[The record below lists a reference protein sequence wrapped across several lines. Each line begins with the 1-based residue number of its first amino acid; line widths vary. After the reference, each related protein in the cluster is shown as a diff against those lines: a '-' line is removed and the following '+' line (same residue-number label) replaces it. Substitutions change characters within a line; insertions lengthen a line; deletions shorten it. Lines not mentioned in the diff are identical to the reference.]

1 MSCRNGKLKSLELY
15 EEQYNGEM
23 HHFLKGVWEY
33 ETVTGRYELT
43 IPKIDLGNS
52 FYKVPEIKCDLLRSD
67 FFDKRQL
74 HHIPFR
80 GTELP
85 LRHDD
90 RGNVSYIKEL
100 EKFEKEMTLKEIEKK
115 LGYKIKLVSGKEENN
130 VLINN

>member
-1 MSCRNGKLKSLELY
+1 MINRNGKLKRLELY

-52 FYKVPEIKCDLLRSD
+52 FYKVPEITCDSVCNYASCIC
-67 FFDKRQL
+67 QL

-90 RGNVSYIKEL
+90 RGNVSYIEEL

-115 LGYKIKLVSGKEENN
+115 LGYKIKLVSGNEENN
-130 VLINN
+130 GTNE

>member
-15 EEQYNGEM
+15 EERYNGEM
-23 HHFLKGVWEY
+23 HHFLKGIWEY

-52 FYKVPEIKCDLLRSD
+52 FYKVPEIACDLLRND
-67 FFDKRQL
+67 FFDICQL
-74 HHIPFR
+74 HHIPFL

-90 RGNVSYIKEL
+90 RGNVSYTEEL
-100 EKFEKEMTLKEIEKK
+100 EKFEKEMTLEEIEKK
-115 LGYKIKLVSGKEENN
+115 LGYKIKLVSGKED
-130 VLINN
+130 

>member
-1 MSCRNGKLKSLELY
+1 MSYRNGKLKSLELY
-15 EEQYNGEM
+15 EERYNGEM

-52 FYKVPEIKCDLLRSD
+52 FYKVPEIACDLLRND
-67 FFDKRQL
+67 FFDICQL
-74 HHIPFR
+74 HPIPFR

-90 RGNVSYIKEL
+90 RGNVSYIEEL
-100 EKFEKEMTLKEIEKK
+100 EKFEKEMTLEEIEKK
-115 LGYKIKLVSGKEENN
+115 LGYKIKLVSGKEN
-130 VLINN
+130 

>member
-1 MSCRNGKLKSLELY
+1 MSYKNGKLKSLELY
-15 EEQYNGEM
+15 EEQYDGKM

-52 FYKVPEIKCDLLRSD
+52 FYEVPEITCDLLRGNFVD
-67 FFDKRQL
+67 IGQL
-74 HHIPFR
+74 HNIPFR
-80 GTELP
+80 GTVLP

-90 RGNVSYIKEL
+90 RGNVSYSKEL

-130 VLINN
+130 GTNE

>member
-1 MSCRNGKLKSLELY
+1 MSYRNGKLKSLELY
-15 EEQYNGEM
+15 EERYNGEM

-52 FYKVPEIKCDLLRSD
+52 FYKVPEIACDLLRSD
-67 FFDKRQL
+67 FFDIRQL
-74 HHIPFR
+74 HYIPFR

-85 LRHDD
+85 LRLDD

-115 LGYKIKLVSGKEENN
+115 LGYKIKLVSGKGN
-130 VLINN
+130 

>member
-1 MSCRNGKLKSLELY
+1 MSYRNGKLKSLELY

-33 ETVTGRYELT
+33 ETVTGRYELM

-52 FYKVPEIKCDLLRSD
+52 FYKVPEIECDSVCNYTSCV
-67 FFDKRQL
+67 FQL
-74 HHIPFR
+74 YHIPFYKDHLKLFPD
-80 GTELP
+80 EQ
-85 LRHDD
+85 
-90 RGNVSYIKEL
+90 GNDYYIKEL

-130 VLINN
+130 GTNE

>member
-1 MSCRNGKLKSLELY
+1 MSYRNGKLKSLELY

-52 FYKVPEIKCDLLRSD
+52 FYKVPEIECDSVCNYTSCV
-67 FFDKRQL
+67 FQL
-74 HHIPFR
+74 YHIPFR

-85 LRHDD
+85 LRPDEQ
-90 RGNVSYIKEL
+90 GNVSYVKEL
-100 EKFEKEMTLKEIEKK
+100 EKFEKEMTLEEIEKK

-130 VLINN
+130 GTNE

>member
-15 EEQYNGEM
+15 EERYNGEM

-52 FYKVPEIKCDLLRSD
+52 FYEVPEITCD
-67 FFDKRQL
+67 FFDVVQL

-85 LRHDD
+85 LLHDD
-90 RGNVSYIKEL
+90 RENVYYIKEL
-100 EKFEKEMTLKEIEKK
+100 EKEMTLKEIEKK
-115 LGYKIKLVSGKEENN
+115 LGYKIKLVSGKED
-130 VLINN
+130 

>member
-1 MSCRNGKLKSLELY
+1 MSYRNGKLKSLELY
-15 EEQYNGEM
+15 EERYNGEM

-52 FYKVPEIKCDLLRSD
+52 FYKVPEIACDLLRND
-67 FFDKRQL
+67 FFEIRQL
-74 HHIPFR
+74 HHISFR

-85 LRHDD
+85 LRLDD

-100 EKFEKEMTLKEIEKK
+100 EKFEKEMTLEEIEKK
-115 LGYKIKLVSGKEENN
+115 LGYKIKLVSGKEN
-130 VLINN
+130 

>member
-1 MSCRNGKLKSLELY
+1 MSYRNGKLKSLELY
-15 EEQYNGEM
+15 EEQYNGKM

-52 FYKVPEIKCDLLRSD
+52 FYKVPEIACDLLRSN
-67 FFDKRQL
+67 FFDKCQL
-74 HHIPFR
+74 HHISFR

-90 RGNVSYIKEL
+90 RGNVSYVKEL
-100 EKFEKEMTLKEIEKK
+100 EKFEKEMTLEEIEKK
-115 LGYKIKLVSGKEENN
+115 LGYKIKLVSEKEENN
-130 VLINN
+130 GTNE

>member
-15 EEQYNGEM
+15 EERYNGEM

-52 FYKVPEIKCDLLRSD
+52 FYEVPEIKCDLLRSD
-67 FFDKRQL
+67 FFDICQL

-90 RGNVSYIKEL
+90 RGNVSYVKEL
-100 EKFEKEMTLKEIEKK
+100 EKFEKEMTLEEIEKK
-115 LGYKIKLVSGKEENN
+115 LGYKIKLVSGKGD
-130 VLINN
+130 